1 MRFSLFLLSVYLVI
15 SSFGLKMYFL
25 KMRIEQATAWSL
37 LPVLV
42 LSALSVVTV
51 PVYYHSLG
59 SDMYA
64 LWLAIQTMT
73 GTFGF
78 MDFGLGV
85 ATGRFVGVAL
95 GRGDFTAAREYWASG
110 NIINFGFLSI
120 MALFFGFAGS
130 MFGSHWFLAAQS
142 DPDVFFACIWASAAG
157 LFISYY
163 SQGWLVLLQAHL
175 DFRWLSV
182 NRTLFALLTGVGM
195 AAVAWIFHNPF
206 PSILFGIG
214 VGFIQLISFVLR
226 ARQAHRIAPSV
237 RYARWSRL
245 CEMFSY
251 TGKTFMALF
260 CGSVFNSLDR
270 WILGRFAGTS
280 SFIPYNIASNLALRA
295 QGLSTAVMGPIFHES
310 SRGVGHNDLS
320 RLAEIYRRS
329 FNLLAP
335 IYILSSIWIT
345 FWQVPWLELWLGSEL
360 GTKVSLILPFLAWA
374 ACISAIGNISGA
386 QLGPL
391 NLVGTGTFI
400 QFLSLAFSGLLVWA
414 GWQLHGLEGSAAG
427 LLAGRFILFF
437 QDALVRRKIQ
447 VRSENMSFWKMISA
461 SILFCW
467 LTHQTTRPISPS
479 RIWQITISLICL
491 AGLGLIWWITRRD
504 PKKDHSSL

>member
-1 MRFSLFLLSVYLVI
+1 
-15 SSFGLKMYFL
+15 
-25 KMRIEQATAWSL
+25 MRIEQATAWSL

-110 NIINFGFLSI
+110 NIINFGFLAI

-130 MFGSHWFLAAQS
+130 MLGSHWFLAAQS

-175 DFRWLSV
+175 EFRWLAV
-182 NRTLFALLTGVGM
+182 NRTLFALLTGAGM

-226 ARQAHRIAPSV
+226 ARQAHRIGSSV

-251 TGKTFMALF
+251 TGKTFMALL

-280 SFIPYNIASNLALRA
+280 SFVPYNIASNLALRA

-400 QFLSLAFSGLLVWA
+400 QFLSLAFSGLLVWV

-427 LLAGRFILFF
+427 LLSGRFILFF

-447 VRSENMSFWKMISA
+447 VLSENMSFWKMISA

-467 LTHQTTRPISPS
+467 LTHQTSRLISPS